1 MENDL
6 HRFIKTLPTTP
17 FLFVGAGLSRRY
29 YSLPSWQALITIF
42 IDKITDGDPVGWAK
56 YFQSYGPDYAQI
68 ASIVEQEFNKKWFDT
83 PSVRT
88 LSSEMMEAVTKE
100 NCSPFKA
107 EIASFIISHS
117 QINTQYE
124 KEIETLKG
132 LTERNIAGFITTNY
146 DSFLEDIAPGY
157 VSYVGQ
163 EELLFSSIQ
172 NIAEIYKIHGSVA
185 NPNSIVI
192 TAADYQDFDAKASY
206 LSAKLL
212 TIFLE
217 NPIIFIGY
225 SITDSNIRKI
235 ITSIVHCLSSK
246 NASKLSN
253 RFIFIEHTSEYTPPK
268 VASHT
273 MDIDGQLIPMTKI
286 RLYDY
291 SNLYEALSVIHSAL
305 PAKLLRMFKDEFYH
319 YVLNGVSTQNL
330 YVAGINDKR
339 VSDQKLVLA
348 IASPDQLG
356 PKGLS
361 GIEANEIYKD
371 IVLETIHNTADEIL
385 TYAYPKLIKQST
397 KLPVFK
403 YLKSAAQLYPTILE
417 KTNIHCLDDLL
428 SKTIKDNRDK
438 KDSGLHSIH
447 ELIVGLNYTNL
458 YALNKVNLEI
468 CFLDELEIDVNEL
481 YRHLVSCLKENPN
494 IFSNET
500 KQGIKTNL
508 RRLIRVYDWLKYGK
522 E

>member
-1 MENDL
+1 MESDL

-42 IDKITDGDPVGWAK
+42 IDKITNGDPVGWAK

-68 ASIVEQEFNKKWFDT
+68 ASVVEQEFNKKWFNT

-88 LSSEMMEAVTKE
+88 LSPEMMEAVIKE

-124 KEIETLKG
+124 KEIKTLKG
-132 LTERNIAGFITTNY
+132 LTKRNIAGFITTNY
-146 DSFLEDIAPGY
+146 DSFLEDVAPGY

-172 NIAEIYKIHGSVA
+172 NIAEIYKIHGSVT

-192 TAADYQDFDAKASY
+192 TAADYQDFDAKAAY

-253 RFIFIEHTSEYTPPK
+253 RFIFIEHTTEHTPPK
-268 VASHT
+268 VSSHT
-273 MDIDGQLIPMTKI
+273 MDINGQLIPMTKI
-286 RLYDY
+286 SLYDY
-291 SNLYEALSVIHSAL
+291 SELYEALTMVRNAL
-305 PAKLLRMFKDEFYH
+305 PAKMLRMFKEEFYH
-319 YVLNGVSTQNL
+319 YVLNGQPTKNM
-330 YVAGINDKR
+330 YVAGINDER
-339 VSDQKLVLA
+339 VSDQELVLA

-356 PKGLS
+356 PKGLA
-361 GIEANEIYKD
+361 GIEADELYKD
-371 IVLETIHNTADEIL
+371 IILETLHNDADEIL
-385 TYAYPKLIKQST
+385 TYAYPKIIKQT
-397 KLPVFK
+397 NKLAVFK
-403 YLKSAAQLYPTILE
+403 YLKAANKPYPAIRE
-417 KTNIHCLDDLL
+417 KTKVYCFDDLL
-428 SKTIKDNRDK
+428 SKTIKDNRNK
-438 KDSGLHSIH
+438 KASIPRSIH
-447 ELIVGLNYTNL
+447 ELTTGLDYQDL
-458 YALNKVNLEI
+458 SALNRVNFDI
-468 CFLDELEIDVNEL
+468 CFLSESEINTDDLYSHLKLCLE
-481 YRHLVSCLKENPN
+481 SNPS
-494 IFSNET
+494 IFSKET
-500 KQGIKTNL
+500 KQEVKTNL
-508 RRLIRVYDWLKYGK
+508 RRLIRIYDWLIYGNK
-522 E
+522 